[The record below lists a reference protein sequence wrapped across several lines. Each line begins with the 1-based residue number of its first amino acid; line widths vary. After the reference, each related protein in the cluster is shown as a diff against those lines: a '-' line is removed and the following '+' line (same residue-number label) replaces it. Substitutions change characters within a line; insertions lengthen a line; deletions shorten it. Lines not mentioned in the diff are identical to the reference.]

1 MSSLRARCIATVLL
15 IAALAACAA
24 PTNAAAG
31 GEPQITAA
39 GIDAGDRLVAT
50 WKLAPGTRFDSIDFS
65 ASSILDPL
73 LDFADF
79 ADLDS
84 SAGFECAP
92 PPSVCE
98 GTATQTSY
106 RESLR
111 VSRDRRYHVIVNAR
125 AGDKTLTSAMWVI
138 DEAKPLI
145 PGEGEPSDT
154 PTNTPV
160 LGRPFVAPAPGT
172 VPDPKFSLL
181 TPLPKTIG
189 GFVRRGIRGR
199 LSCPVFECHSFVVL
213 ELGRTAPVIESRAAR
228 PGGRRTF
235 VLRPSRALRAKLR
248 GRSRV
253 RLKLSVDISQPGNKH
268 TEIAR
273 NVNLRR

>member
-1 MSSLRARCIATVLL
+1 MSPLRARCVATVLL
-15 IAALAACAA
+15 IAALAACATPA
-24 PTNAAAG
+24 SAGAA

-39 GIDAGDRLVAT
+39 GIDASDRPVAT
-50 WKLAPGTRFDSIDFS
+50 WTLAPGTTFDSIHFS
-65 ASSILDPL
+65 ASSILEPL
-73 LDFADF
+73 LDFEDF

-84 SAGFECAP
+84 FAGFECTP
-92 PPSVCE
+92 PPSSCK

-145 PGEGEPSDT
+145 PGEGKPSDT

-160 LGRPFVAPAPGT
+160 LGRPYVAPAPGT
-172 VPDPKFSLL
+172 VPAPRFSLL
-181 TPLPKTIG
+181 SPLPKTIE

-199 LSCPVFECHSFVVL
+199 LTCPVVECYAFVAL
-213 ELGRTAPVIESRAAR
+213 EFGKAAPVLQSGTAR

-253 RLKLSVDISQPGNKH
+253 RLKLSVAISQPSNKQ

>member
-1 MSSLRARCIATVLL
+1 MSLLRARPIATVLL

-24 PTNAAAG
+24 PTSAGAA

-39 GIDAGDRLVAT
+39 GIDASDRLVAT
-50 WKLAPGTRFDSIDFS
+50 WTLAPGTKFDSINFS
-65 ASSILDPL
+65 ASSILSPL
-73 LDFADF
+73 LDFEDF

-84 SAGFECAP
+84 FAGFECTP
-92 PPSVCE
+92 PPSSCK
-98 GTATQTSY
+98 GTATRTSY

-145 PGEGEPSDT
+145 PGEGKPSDT
-154 PTNTPV
+154 STNTPV

-181 TPLPKTIG
+181 SPLPKTIE
-189 GFVRRGIRGR
+189 GFARRGIRGR
-199 LSCPVFECHSFVVL
+199 LTCPVVECYAFVAL
-213 ELGRTAPVIESRAAR
+213 EFGKAAPVLQSGTAR
-228 PGGRRTF
+228 PGGRRIF

-253 RLKLSVDISQPGNKH
+253 RLKLSVDISQPANKQ